1 MFVKKNIIIN
11 ENFLH
16 NNIFNSIS
24 KKWNFKIPSILLL
37 YQNINFFFIY
47 ETKRIMKKLILEKNI
62 LKV

>member
-47 ETKRIMKKLILEKNI
+47 ENKRIMKKLILEKNI